1 MITNYINYHSA
12 VSILPDAVWRS
23 ARGRSRNYPF
33 AQCLI
38 ERDIVSRHPLCRKS
52 LLESRA
58 NLAPVDFLQAM
69 DRLHGFVFSVD
80 DESGHTIVDHLRHR
94 AGAECND
101 RCPAG

>member
-69 DRLHGFVFSVD
+69 APLRGFVSPVAD
-80 DESGHTIVDHLRHR
+80 VPGPPIAAPLRPR
-94 AGAECND
+94 AGAE
-101 RCPAG
+101 